1 MTQLARKM
9 KTYNNLYL
17 KIISLRNLILAHKKA
32 RKGKTKKEYVLE
44 FEKNLAYNLKILYD
58 ELRNQTYNPQ
68 PLKTF
73 ILRDPKT
80 RKISV
85 SDFRDRIVHH
95 ALCNIIE
102 PIFDKTFIYDS
113 CANRKRKGTL
123 FAINRF
129 DKFHRKA
136 THNLSKEAFYLKAD
150 IKHYFQNV
158 DKGILLRIIQRKIK
172 DEKTINLIILILNN
186 FENDKGMPLGNLTS
200 QFFANVYLNEL
211 DYFVKHKLK
220 ARYYIRY
227 VDDFVILSFSK
238 KQLIIWKELI
248 NLFLKENL
256 KLELHSK
263 KSKINSLSKGVD
275 FIGFRSFYYFK
286 LLRKRNLKEIILKI
300 EEYKKGNLSKEKI
313 LEIFQGWH
321 AYARWAN
328 SFERSIYIFWG
339 FYITFIN
346 IL

>member
-1 MTQLARKM
+1 MRKVSF
-9 KTYNNLYL
+9 NG
-17 KIISLRNLILAHKKA
+17 KI
-32 RKGKTKKEYVLE
+32 V
-44 FEKNLAYNLKILYD
+44 KN
-58 ELRNQTYNPQ
+58 
-68 PLKTF
+68 
-73 ILRDPKT
+73 
-80 RKISV
+80 
-85 SDFRDRIVHH
+85 
-95 ALCNIIE
+95 
-102 PIFDKTFIYDS
+102 
-113 CANRKRKGTL
+113 
-123 FAINRF
+123 AIN
-129 DKFHRKA
+129 D
-136 THNLSKEAFYLKAD
+136 NQIEGYCLKAD
-150 IKHYFQNV
+150 IKSYFDNV
-158 DKGILLRIIQRKIK
+158 DHEILLSIINKK
-172 DEKTINLIILILNN
+172 CEDKNIILLVKQVLDN
-186 FENDKGMPLGNLTS
+186 FDPKTKGKGMPLGNYTS